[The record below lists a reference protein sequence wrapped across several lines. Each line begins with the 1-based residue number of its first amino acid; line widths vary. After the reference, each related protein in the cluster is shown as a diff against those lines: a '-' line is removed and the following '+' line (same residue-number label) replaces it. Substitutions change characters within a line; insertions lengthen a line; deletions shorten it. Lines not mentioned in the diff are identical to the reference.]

1 LGFLL
6 FGDGSAFGFFA
17 LFAGETSCD
26 TRATRSGEA
35 GARRGSGSMD
45 TSTARPSNAV
55 GPRARANKLGDGAGA
70 HFATSILFVTAF
82 LSLSSFGGGCGGVWG
97 LPRVLRNFLAAANSQ
112 FFGPLPS
119 AFLN

>member
-1 LGFLL
+1 MVSTDFLL
-6 FGDGSAFGFFA
+6 KASRFASSTSTTRFGRRRFGEGPSLFGFFA

-35 GARRGSGSMD
+35 GARRGRGSMD
-45 TSTARPSNAV
+45 TSTAKPSKAV

-82 LSLSSFGGGCGGVWG
+82 LSLSSFGQAVAG
-97 LPRVLRNFLAAANSQ
+97 
-112 FFGPLPS
+112 
-119 AFLN
+119 